1 MHIIINN
8 YNKCNKAKVC
18 QLGNFLNHLWQNK
31 GPKPDF
37 NQYVILLNLKLPP
50 EIKNVPLK
58 I

>member
-37 NQYVILLNLKLPP
+37 NQFCYNKLQLMYTLGLLFRQR
-50 EIKNVPLK
+50 
-58 I
+58 